1 MRNGYHMNEFS
12 QDYEPDVAVEP
23 TKKRRGWPKGQKR
36 GPRKAKAEAMYG
48 KAVVKKWATA
58 GQKNSASL
66 PNGAEQPKTLTQ
78 LMFNVDRATA
88 LVLRAMSN
96 AMSDEEKAFWSDW
109 TTEEFDRLKS
119 IQKEMVRNWLAAG
132 APHKASKRKW

>member
-1 MRNGYHMNEFS
+1 
-12 QDYEPDVAVEP
+12 VAVEP
-23 TKKRRGWPKGQKR
+23 PKKRRGWPKGQKR

-58 GQKNSASL
+58 GQKKSASL

-88 LVLRAMSN
+88 LVLEDMVAAIQGLPEDCRRDLIA
-96 AMSDEEKAFWSDW
+96 ALQRVFDE
-109 TTEEFDRLKS
+109 
-119 IQKEMVRNWLAAG
+119 
-132 APHKASKRKW
+132 H

>member
-1 MRNGYHMNEFS
+1 MNEFS
-12 QDYEPDVAVEP
+12 QDYEPDAAVEP
-23 TKKRRGWPKGQKR
+23 PKKRRGWPKGQKR
-36 GPRKAKAEAMYG
+36 GPRAKGESAIT
-48 KAVVKKWATA
+48 KQLVKEY
-58 GQKNSASL
+58 GQKKSTSVS
-66 PNGAEQPKTLTQ
+66 NGAAPKTLTQ

-119 IQKEMVRNWLAAG
+119 IQNEMVRNWLAAG